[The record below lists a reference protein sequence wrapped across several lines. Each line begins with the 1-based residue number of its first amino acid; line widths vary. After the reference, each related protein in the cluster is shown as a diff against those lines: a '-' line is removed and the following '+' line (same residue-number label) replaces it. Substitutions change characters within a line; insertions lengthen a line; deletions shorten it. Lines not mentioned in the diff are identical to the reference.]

1 MNPIQKLK
9 AIKEGRLTAEEN
21 IKKLLHEIDKNN
33 KKGKKIN
40 AVLEVNPNAL
50 NEANEVDKKVKSGK
64 AGKLAGL
71 GIIVKSAINVK
82 GLHASC
88 ASKVLEDYE
97 APYDATVIEKI
108 KKEDGI
114 ILGMAN
120 CDEFASGSS
129 GENSAFGTTLNP
141 AALDRVPGGSS
152 SGSAASVAAGFCDL
166 ALGSDTGGSIRN
178 PASHCGVVG
187 MKPTYGSV
195 SRYGLIDLA
204 MSLDQIGPLAKDVEG
219 CKLMFDVIKG
229 ADEKDPIS
237 EDFSS
242 QSYKNPT
249 RNFIPY
255 NNPPTHPYDRI
266 KLSHNVKSL
275 KSKLINNKNKI
286 KIGIP
291 KIQIKDKRIMNVIKK
306 KLDDVSADKNWEIKE
321 IDLKHLDL
329 AVQTYYPIVY
339 VEFFSGT
346 RKLDGRRFGKK
357 FEDAVGVE
365 ALRRML
371 GGEEISKAEYEGT
384 YYRKALKTK
393 EIIKKEFEKA
403 FEKVDC
409 MILPTIPALPW
420 KIGKRISFEEEYAY
434 DALTIPANLAEICAI
449 SVPAGHIEGVPV
461 GMQIFCKKFDE
472 DFLFSLASEFE

>member
-1 MNPIQKLK
+1 MKPLEKVK
-9 AIKEGRLTAEEN
+9 AIKEGRLTAEKN

-40 AVLEVNPNAL
+40 AVLEVNSNAV
-50 NEANEVDKKVKSGK
+50 NEAREVDKKIKSGK

-97 APYDATVIEKI
+97 SPYDATVIEKI

-129 GENSAFGTTLNP
+129 GENSAFGNTLNP

-152 SGSAASVAAGFCDL
+152 SGSAASVAADFCDL

-204 MSLDQIGPLAKDVEG
+204 MSLDQIAPVAKDVES
-219 CKLMFDVIKG
+219 CKLLFDVIKG

-237 EDFSS
+237 EDFQKFISTPATSS
-242 QSYKNPT
+242 LTRRPT
-249 RNFIPY
+249 LAHHAYSPPKKLRNKF
-255 NNPPTHPYDRI
+255 
-266 KLSHNVKSL
+266 SHFNL
-275 KSKLINNKNKI
+275 NKI

-291 KIQIKDKRIMNVIKK
+291 KIKISDERIMNVIKK
-306 KLDDVSADKNWEIKE
+306 KLDETARDKNWEIKE

-357 FEDAVGVE
+357 FEEAAGVE

-384 YYRKALKTK
+384 YYRKALKAK

-403 FEKVDC
+403 FEKFDAL
-409 MILPTIPALPW
+409 ILPAAPSLPW
-420 KIGKRISFEEEYAY
+420 KFSERPSFEEEYAY

-449 SVPAGHIEGVPV
+449 SVPAGHIDSVPV

-472 DFLFSLASEFE
+472 DFMFSLASEF